1 MGATQVSILGP
12 LLFNTFLNHL
22 LKFNEKTD
30 ICNFTDDN
38 TLFSCA
44 QSINEKTMTENSFE
58 VVHRQSNN
66 GKPRKITARDF
77 K

>member
-1 MGATQVSILGP
+1 MKRLIFVTLQMTTL
-12 LLFNTFLNHL
+12 
-22 LKFNEKTD
+22 NEKTD
-30 ICNFTDDN
+30 ICNFTYGN

-44 QSINEKTMTENSFE
+44 QSINEKTTTENSFE

-66 GKPRKITARDF
+66 GKPWKITARDF